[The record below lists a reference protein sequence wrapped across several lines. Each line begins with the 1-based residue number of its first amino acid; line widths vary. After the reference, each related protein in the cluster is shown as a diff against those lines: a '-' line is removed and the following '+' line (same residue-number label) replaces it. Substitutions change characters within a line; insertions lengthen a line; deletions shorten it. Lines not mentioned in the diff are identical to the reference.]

1 MTGKQLMDFA
11 DKIAIEQN
19 MFYNTELDLQ
29 EEKTQI
35 LIKIERDPSNKKL
48 VKQYNDVCEKQRLI
62 GILKYQRLELMI
74 EAKKI

>member
-11 DKIAIEQN
+11 DKIANEQN

-35 LIKIERDPSNKKL
+35 LIKIERVIS
-48 VKQYNDVCEKQRLI
+48 
-62 GILKYQRLELMI
+62 
-74 EAKKI
+74 